1 MRQIAA
7 TARYSENMEWA
18 CPVSETEQYLLL
30 IGLSD
35 FGQKAAGTINFIE
48 LPKLMEHFEKDAVF
62 AVTESDKMANEI
74 CLPVAG
80 TIMEINTNLLDDPTL
95 INREPY
101 DRGWIVKIRPD
112 RTNDFLQLMSAAA
125 FENYIGAFFRKS

>member
-7 TARYSENMEWA
+7 SARYTENMEWA
-18 CPVSETEQYLLL
+18 SPEDGLLI

-48 LPKLMEHFEKDAVF
+48 LPKLSNHFEKDAVF

-74 CLPVAG
+74 YMPVAG
-80 TIMEINTNLLDDPTL
+80 TIVEINTTLLDHPSL
-95 INREPY
+95 INQEPY
-101 DRGWIVKIRPD
+101 SRGWIVKIKPD
-112 RTNDFLQLMSAAA
+112 HKDDFLHLMSADD
-125 FENYIGAFFRKS
+125 FKNYIGAFFRKGS

>member
-18 CPVSETEQYLLL
+18 CPAADNNLDLLL

-35 FGQKAAGTINFIE
+35 FGQKAAGIINFIE
-48 LPKLMEHFEKDAVF
+48 LPKIDNHFEKDAIF

-74 CLPVAG
+74 YLPVAG
-80 TIMEINTNLLDDPTL
+80 TIVEINASLLDDPTL

-101 DRGWIVKIRPD
+101 DRGWIVKIKPD
-112 RTNDFLQLMSAAA
+112 RFDDFLQLMSAQE
-125 FENYIGAFFRKS
+125 FEEYIGAFFRKS

>member
-1 MRQIAA
+1 MRQIAT

-18 CPVSETEQYLLL
+18 CPAFNSDLDLLL

-35 FGQKAAGTINFIE
+35 FGQKAAGTINFID
-48 LPKLMEHFEKDAVF
+48 LPKVNNHFEKDAIF

-80 TIMEINTNLLDDPTL
+80 TIVEINTSLLEDPAL
-95 INREPY
+95 INRAPY
-101 DRGWIVKIRPD
+101 DLGWIVKIKPD
-112 RTNDFLQLMSAAA
+112 RKDDFSQLMSAQE
-125 FENYIGAFFRKS
+125 FEKYIGAFFRKS

>member
-18 CPVSETEQYLLL
+18 CPTSDIGQHLLL

-48 LPKLMEHFEKDAVF
+48 LPKIMDHFEKDAVF

-74 CLPVAG
+74 CLPIAG
-80 TIMEINTNLLDDPTL
+80 IIIEINSALLDDPTL
-95 INREPY
+95 INRAPY
-101 DRGWIVKIRPD
+101 DDGWIVKIKPD
-112 RTNDFLQLMSAAA
+112 HKDDFLKLMSAQE
-125 FENYIGAFFRKS
+125 FEGYIGAFFRKS

>member
-1 MRQIAA
+1 MRQIAIS
-7 TARYSENMEWA
+7 ARYSENMEWA
-18 CPVSETEQYLLL
+18 CPVSETNNNILI

-35 FGQKAAGTINFIE
+35 FGQKAAGTLTFIE
-48 LPKLMEHFEKDAVF
+48 LPKINDHFEKDAIF

-80 TIMEINTNLLDDPTL
+80 TIIEVNESLVNDPTL

-101 DRGWIVKIRPD
+101 DQGWIVKIKPD
-112 RTNDFLQLMSAAA
+112 HSNDFLKLMSAQE
-125 FENYIGAFFRKS
+125 FEKYIGAFFRKL

>member
-1 MRQIAA
+1 MRRIAA

-18 CPVSETEQYLLL
+18 CPVSPTEQHLLL

-35 FGQKAAGTINFIE
+35 FGQKASGTINFIE
-48 LPKLMEHFEKDAVF
+48 LPKIMDHFEKDAVF

-80 TIMEINTNLLDDPTL
+80 TIIEINTSLLSDPSL

-101 DRGWIVKIRPD
+101 DRGWMVKIKPD
-112 RTNDFLQLMSAAA
+112 RKDDLETLMSAEA
-125 FENYIGAFFRKS
+125 FEKYIGVFFRK

>member
-18 CPVSETEQYLLL
+18 CPATDNDLDLLL

-48 LPKLMEHFEKDAVF
+48 LPKINDHFEKDGIF

-74 CLPVAG
+74 YLPVAG
-80 TIMEINTNLLDDPTL
+80 TILEINTSLLDDPTL
-95 INREPY
+95 MNRAPY
-101 DRGWIVKIRPD
+101 DLGWIVKIKPDRPD
-112 RTNDFLQLMSAAA
+112 DFLQLMSAQE
-125 FENYIGAFFRKS
+125 FEKYIGAFFRKL

>member
-18 CPVSETEQYLLL
+18 CPVSETEQHLLL

-35 FGQKAAGTINFIE
+35 FGQKASGTINFIE
-48 LPKLMEHFEKDAVF
+48 LPKILDHYEKDAVF

-80 TIMEINTNLLDDPTL
+80 TIVEINTLLLKNPSL
-95 INREPY
+95 INQEPY
-101 DRGWIVKIRPD
+101 DRGWMVKIKPD
-112 RTNDFLQLMSAAA
+112 RKDDLQMLMSAET
-125 FENYIGAFFRKS
+125 FEKYIGAFFRKL

>member
-1 MRQIAA
+1 MRQILT

-18 CPVSETEQYLLL
+18 CPGSDTDQDLLL

-48 LPKLMEHFEKDAVF
+48 LPEVSNHFEKDAIF

-74 CLPVAG
+74 YLPVAG
-80 TIMEINTNLLDDPTL
+80 TIIEINHSLLDDPTL

-101 DRGWIVKIRPD
+101 HRGWIAKIKPD
-112 RTNDFLQLMSAAA
+112 HKDDFLQLMSAEA
-125 FENYIGAFFRKS
+125 FEGYIGAFFRKS